1 MSAVNLIGLFTSK
14 RLIQDIFRY
23 GQVVFRIRRRLVLLN
38 GTGSQPKFLHDTSNG
53 LLRDVNT
60 LFFNAYHTFG
70 LPYELHLESKKVLRI
85 HRSSFATF
93 EAFAFLAFRPFVIT
107 AFGNAEQSAHLRD
120 TELEAVIMDE
130 WINQR
135 RSFAK

>member
-1 MSAVNLIGLFTSK
+1 GLFRSK

-23 GQVVFRIRRRLVLLN
+23 GQVVFRIRRCLVLLN

-60 LFFNAYHTFG
+60 LFFQCIPYFWTAVQ
-70 LPYELHLESKKVLRI
+70 LPGIKES
-85 HRSSFATF
+85 SANPSFEFFATF